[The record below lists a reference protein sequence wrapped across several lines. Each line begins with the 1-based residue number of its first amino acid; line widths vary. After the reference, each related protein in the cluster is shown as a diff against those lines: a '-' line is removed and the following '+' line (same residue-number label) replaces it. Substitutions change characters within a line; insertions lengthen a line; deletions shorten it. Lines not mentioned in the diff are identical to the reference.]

1 MNVILNFSDFVKN
14 ECSKEPDSE
23 KTAYWL
29 NNPLQK
35 SVLSLYKNLSSHYS
49 FSSVKTCEVL
59 GSGNEIFDL
68 VWHTSDTNTRLNIVN
83 SFLSKIN
90 FIDLI
95 IENYKLKSDKIK
107 PYEDIDFQIKLYR
120 KRAEITDSTPKQIL
134 QILEKAAYSC
144 FFTDSLSSQSYS
156 ERELFNTKV
165 MFKNYDDTNFVS
177 AIRVMAIKRRESENR
192 PGLNSVHNYRME
204 FFHKINLMF
213 YQSKEALNESWFSL
227 RSSGKDSINE
237 KLRALEDILL
247 YMPVGEDI
255 FESIK
260 NNQALIK
267 RFIIAST
274 NITRNKGFKDHKD
287 MMISAFLLL
296 KNNGESDVETCM
308 LTLLEEYPTILI
320 GALGGTKHKFI
331 RDKLE
336 EYLLSQNKNS

>member
-1 MNVILNFSDFVKN
+1 MSVILNFSDFVKN

-35 SVLSLYKNLSSHYS
+35 SVLSLYKNLTSHHS
-49 FSSVKTCEVL
+49 FSSIKTCEVL
-59 GSGNEIFDL
+59 GGGNQIFDL
-68 VWHTSDTNTRLNIVN
+68 VWHTSDTNTRLCIVS
-83 SFLSKIN
+83 SFLSRIN
-90 FIDLI
+90 FIDMI
-95 IENYKLKSDKIK
+95 GENYKLNSDKIK
-107 PYEDIDFQIKLYR
+107 PYEDIDFQIKLDR

-134 QILEKAAYSC
+134 QILENAAYSC

-165 MFKNYDDTNFVS
+165 MFKNYNDTDFVS
-177 AIRVMAIKRRESENR
+177 AIRVLAIKKKKTEDRA
-192 PGLNSVHNYRME
+192 GLNSVHKYRME

-213 YQSKEALNESWFSL
+213 YQNKEALNESWFSL
-227 RSSGKDSINE
+227 RSSGKDSIND
-237 KLRALEDILL
+237 KLRLLEDMLL

-255 FESIK
+255 FDSIK

-274 NITRNKGFKDHKD
+274 NITRNSGFKAHKE
-287 MMISAFLLL
+287 MMISAFFLL
-296 KNNGESDVETCM
+296 KNKEEIDVETSM
-308 LTLLEEYPTILI
+308 LPLLEEYPTILI
-320 GALGGTKHKFI
+320 GALGGTKHKLI

-336 EYLLSQNKNS
+336 GYLLNQNKNS